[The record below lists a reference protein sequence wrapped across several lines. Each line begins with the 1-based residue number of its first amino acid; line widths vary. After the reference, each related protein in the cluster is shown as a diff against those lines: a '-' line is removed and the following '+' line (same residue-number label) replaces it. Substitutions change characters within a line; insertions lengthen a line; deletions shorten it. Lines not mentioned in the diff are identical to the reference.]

1 MFTWHVLTQ
10 IMYFVNVFALC
21 VYLYRSH
28 FYYFQYYVAF
38 VYLSEF
44 IIVLCFPNCC
54 FTNKTFTTH
63 TGTQVFIVER
73 HLIDLFLCRPCTFKR
88 FAKFI
93 QSCKGRGNWYIY
105 ICPLPN
111 QGQKWGLMPP
121 PRPIW
126 ISDLERGK
134 IWRRSNVYN
143 VEFAIFWPMTMTMI
157 SMIFIFNINWRD
169 YNSELERGKIWHRSH
184 QCQCQKRSAVSRAN
198 LRHVSTNADKFSLIC
213 PMLANFCRNK
223 EKQWEPNLSPV
234 FQKACEIWR
243 PGCKKVAR
251 HILGNALFDK
261 SEGQPNQVW

>member
-10 IMYFVNVFALC
+10 IIYFVNVFALC

-105 ICPLPN
+105 ICLLPN
-111 QGQKWGLMPP
+111 KGQKWGLMPP
-121 PRPIW
+121 PMWKTNLDSCFLTFNKKLTFRLNFLPKPSKCVRYRICNILTGDNDDDCDWWWWWIW
-126 ISDLERGK
+126 
-134 IWRRSNVYN
+134 
-143 VEFAIFWPMTMTMI
+143 
-157 SMIFIFNINWRD
+157 MIFIFNINWRD
-169 YNSELERGKIWHRSH
+169 
-184 QCQCQKRSAVSRAN
+184 
-198 LRHVSTNADKFSLIC
+198 
-213 PMLANFCRNK
+213 
-223 EKQWEPNLSPV
+223 
-234 FQKACEIWR
+234 
-243 PGCKKVAR
+243 
-251 HILGNALFDK
+251 
-261 SEGQPNQVW
+261 

>member
-105 ICPLPN
+105 ICPLLN
-111 QGQKWGLMPP
+111 KGQNWGLMPP
-121 PRPIW
+121 PMWKTNLDFWLGTRK
-126 ISDLERGK
+126 DLAQKQCVQYR
-134 IWRRSNVYN
+134 
-143 VEFAIFWPMTMTMI
+143 IFNILIMTMI
-157 SMIFIFNINWRD
+157 VIGD
-169 YNSELERGKIWHRSH
+169 DD
-184 QCQCQKRSAVSRAN
+184 ASRWY
-198 LRHVSTNADKFSLIC
+198 SSLISIGVITI
-213 PMLANFCRNK
+213 PSWNEERFGTEAINVNVK
-223 EKQWEPNLSPV
+223 N
-234 FQKACEIWR
+234 
-243 PGCKKVAR
+243 
-251 HILGNALFDK
+251 D
-261 SEGQPNQVW
+261 